1 MLKGLPLYM
10 VLIAVGSLSITFGMT
25 RNLPLTMQWILLISG
40 TILNIISLIGLFIFL
55 AKQDSNE
62 KA

>member
-1 MLKGLPLYM
+1 M

-55 AKQDSNE
+55 AKQDSNK